1 MKKVLFFATSLN
13 LSKREKLF
21 PRTGNL
27 KGASSKLRSSV
38 FGLPAQ
44 NIHIKCLTTFLILL
58 SCWAFSFAQSLNN
71 TKFDGYRGIWFELN
85 QKYEYGDK
93 YSGALGT
100 YTAKHVPLAIYS
112 PQAGKTFFVYG
123 GTTAENERHLLCMI
137 GEFDH
142 KTGLVS
148 KPTVVYDKLRVDD
161 PHDNPSIMIDDEG
174 FILVFVSG
182 RGQRRPGFKFKSLK
196 PFSIEEFELIS
207 EEEMTYPQPWN
218 TDLGYLHLFTK
229 YTGVRQ
235 LYFESSLDGVNWTDD
250 RLLAAIPGKG
260 GERSGYYQTSACF
273 NGEKVGTFFNRHPD
287 GNVDKRTD
295 IYYIETRDLGQ
306 TWTDVEGNP
315 LDIPLLKRDSP
326 ARVIDYRSQGK
337 NVYLKDMGFD
347 SEGNPVFLYVR
358 SNGHE
363 PGPVSAPYEWCI
375 TRWNSLPRYLG
386 GKTWNTT
393 VITESDHN
401 YDMGSLFIS
410 EKEWKIVA
418 PTAEGPQKWGVGG
431 ELEIWQSKSKG
442 KKWKK
447 LKTLT
452 SNSKFSH
459 AYVRRPINF
468 KAPFCF
474 FWADGHSHEFSKSQ
488 LYFGDFEGNIWRLP
502 YNMKE
507 NFTKPEKF
515 Y

>member
-1 MKKVLFFATSLN
+1 MKQLILITA
-13 LSKREKLF
+13 
-21 PRTGNL
+21 
-27 KGASSKLRSSV
+27 
-38 FGLPAQ
+38 
-44 NIHIKCLTTFLILL
+44 ILL
-58 SCWAFSFAQSLNN
+58 SAFFAKGQSLNN

-112 PQAGKTFFVYG
+112 PEADKTFFVYG
-123 GTTAENERHLLCMI
+123 GTKAEDERYLLCMI

-142 KTGLVS
+142 NTGMVS
-148 KPTVVYDKLRVDD
+148 KPTVVYDKLGVDD

-196 PFSIEEFELIS
+196 PHSIEKFELIS

-235 LYFESSLDGVNWTDD
+235 LYFESSLDGLNWTED
-250 RLLAAIPGKG
+250 RLLAAIPEKE
-260 GERSGYYQTSACF
+260 GERSGHYQTSASF
-273 NGEKVGTFFNRHPD
+273 EGKKVGTFFNRHPD

-295 IYYIETRDLGQ
+295 IYYMETSDLGE
-306 TWTDVEGNP
+306 TWTDVQGNP
-315 LDIPLLKRDSP
+315 LEIPLLELENP
-326 ARVIDYRSQGK
+326 ARVIDYRSHGK

-347 SEGNPVFLYVR
+347 SDGNPAYLYIR

-375 TRWNSLPRYLG
+375 TRWDGRKWHTS
-386 GKTWNTT
+386 

-401 YDMGSLFIS
+401 YDMGSLYVS
-410 EKEWKIVA
+410 GKDWKVVG
-418 PTAEGPQKWGVGG
+418 PTAQGPQEWGVGG
-431 ELEIWQSKSKG
+431 ELEIWHSKNKG
-442 KKWKK
+442 KKWRKQ
-447 LKTLT
+447 KTLT
-452 SNSKFSH
+452 KNSEFSH
-459 AYVRRPINF
+459 AYVRRPVNF

-474 FWADGHSHEFSKSQ
+474 FWSDGHSHEFSKSQ

-502 YNMKE
+502 YDMKE
-507 NFTKPEKF
+507 DFEKPEKLIMK
-515 Y
+515 

>member
-1 MKKVLFFATSLN
+1 MKQLILITAIL
-13 LSKREKLF
+13 
-21 PRTGNL
+21 
-27 KGASSKLRSSV
+27 
-38 FGLPAQ
+38 
-44 NIHIKCLTTFLILL
+44 LTTI
-58 SCWAFSFAQSLNN
+58 FAKSQSLNN

-112 PQAGKTFFVYG
+112 PEADKTFFVYG
-123 GTTAENERHLLCMI
+123 GTTAEDERHLLCMI

-142 KTGLVS
+142 KTGMVS
-148 KPTVVYDKLRVDD
+148 KPTVVYDKLGVND
-161 PHDNPSIMIDDEG
+161 PHDNPSIMIDDKG

-196 PFSIEEFELIS
+196 PFSVEKFERIS

-235 LYFESSLDGVNWTDD
+235 LYFESSLDGLTWTED
-250 RLLAAIPGKG
+250 RLLAAIPEKE
-260 GERSGYYQTSACF
+260 GERSGHYQTSASF
-273 NGEKVGTFFNRHPD
+273 EGKKVGTFFNRHPD

-295 IYYIETRDLGQ
+295 IYYMETSDLGES
-306 TWTDVEGNP
+306 WTDVQGNP
-315 LDIPLLKRDSP
+315 LEVPLLELENP
-326 ARVIDYRSQGK
+326 ARVIDYQSQEK

-347 SEGNPVFLYVR
+347 SDGNPAYLYIR

-363 PGPVSAPYEWCI
+363 PGPVRAPYEWCI
-375 TRWNSLPRYLG
+375 TRRSGRKWHTS
-386 GKTWNTT
+386 
-393 VITESDHN
+393 VVTESDHN

-410 EKEWKIVA
+410 EKEWKIVG
-418 PTAEGPQKWGVGG
+418 PTAQGIQEWGVGG
-431 ELEIWQSKSKG
+431 ELEVWQSKNDG
-442 KKWKK
+442 KKWRKQK
-447 LKTLT
+447 ILT
-452 SNSKFSH
+452 KNSEFSH
-459 AYVRRPINF
+459 AYVRRPVNF

-474 FWADGHSHEFSKSQ
+474 FWADGHSHKFSKSQ

-502 YNMKE
+502 YEMKE
-507 NFTKPEKF
+507 EFEKPERFKMK
-515 Y
+515 